1 MTLDFSPVCPI
12 PQGLPDTVQLAHG
25 GGGRAMKQLI
35 DGVFRA
41 AFDNPYL
48 AQEHDGASVETAARS
63 ALTTDSY
70 VVWPLIFPGGD
81 IGRLAVN
88 GTVNDLAMCGARPRY
103 ITAGFILEEGLSMAT
118 LTQIVA
124 SMAEAAS
131 AVDLP
136 IVTGDV
142 KVVDKGKA
150 DGLYINTAGVGDLV
164 ASGPIAPSQVR
175 AGDAVIV
182 SGDIGRHGIAV
193 MAARN
198 ELGLELEIASDC
210 APLADPVLALVDA
223 GIRLHCLRDLTR
235 GGLASALVE
244 VAETSGLSVAADEVA
259 VPVRDDVRA
268 ACELLGLDPVY
279 VANEGR
285 LVAFVDAGDAERTL
299 AILKKFDVC
308 QGAALIGTVAD
319 GPAGRVTMRGPL
331 GPERVIDMLSGEQ
344 LPRIC

>member
-1 MTLDFSPVCPI
+1 MTLDVTPVCPL
-12 PQGLPDTVQLAHG
+12 PHDLPDTVQLAHG
-25 GGGRAMKQLI
+25 GGGRAMKRLI
-35 DGVFRA
+35 DTVFRA

-48 AQEHDGASVETAARS
+48 AEEHDGALVETGPRS

-103 ITAGFILEEGLSMAT
+103 MTAGFILEEGLSMAT
-118 LTQIVA
+118 LTRIVA
-124 SMAEAAS
+124 SMADAA
-131 AVDLP
+131 ATAGIP

-150 DGLYINTAGVGDLV
+150 DGLYINTAGVGDL
-164 ASGPIAPSQVR
+164 IAPGSITPRHVQ
-175 AGDAVIV
+175 ASDAVII

-193 MAARN
+193 MAARH
-198 ELGLELEIASDC
+198 ELGLESEITSDC
-210 APLADPVLALVDA
+210 APLAEPVLALIDA
-223 GIRLHCLRDLTR
+223 GIRVHCLRDLTR

-244 VAETSGLSVAADEVA
+244 VAETSGLAVATDEA
-259 VPVRDDVRA
+259 AIPVRDDIRA

-285 LVAFVDAGDAERTL
+285 FVAFLDARDAENAL
-299 AILKKFDVC
+299 AVLTRFDIC
-308 QGAALIGTVAD
+308 RDAAVIGSVKA

-331 GPERVIDMLSGEQ
+331 GADRVIDMLSGEQ

>member
-1 MTLDFSPVCPI
+1 L
-12 PQGLPDTVQLAHG
+12 
-25 GGGRAMKQLI
+25 
-35 DGVFRA
+35 
-41 AFDNPYL
+41 
-48 AQEHDGASVETAARS
+48 VETTARS

-81 IGRLAVN
+81 IGQLAVN

-103 ITAGFILEEGLSMAT
+103 MTAGFILEEGLAVAM
-118 LTQIVA
+118 LTRIVS
-124 SMAEAAS
+124 SMAETAKAAGI
-131 AVDLP
+131 P

-150 DGLYINTAGVGDLV
+150 DGIYVNTAGVGDII
-164 ASGPIAPSQVR
+164 ASRPVGPRQVR
-175 AGDAVIV
+175 AGDAVII

-198 ELGLELEIASDC
+198 ELGLESEITSDC
-210 APLADPVLALVDA
+210 APLAEPVLALIEA
-223 GIRLHCLRDLTR
+223 GIRIHCLRDLTR

-244 VAETSGLSVAADEVA
+244 VAESAGIAVDTDEVA

-268 ACELLGLDPVY
+268 ACELLGLDPIY

-285 LVAFVDAGDAERTL
+285 FVAFVDAGDAERTV
-299 AILKKFDVC
+299 AILKQFDVC
-308 QGAALIGTVAD
+308 SNAAPIGSVTD

-331 GPERVIDMLSGEQ
+331 GPARVIDMLSGEQ

>member
-1 MTLDFSPVCPI
+1 MTVDFKVTCP
-12 PQGLPDTVQLAHG
+12 LPHGMPETVQLAHG

-48 AQEHDGASVETAARS
+48 AQEHDGALVETTTRS

-70 VVWPLIFPGGD
+70 VVWPLIFPGSD
-81 IGRLAVN
+81 IGQLAVN

-103 ITAGFILEEGLSMAT
+103 MTAGFILEEGLAVAT
-118 LTQIVA
+118 LAQIVA
-124 SMAEAAS
+124 SMAEAAK
-131 AVDLP
+131 AAGIP

-150 DGLYINTAGVGDLV
+150 DGIYINTAGIGDIVTSNTVG
-164 ASGPIAPSQVR
+164 PRQVQV
-175 AGDAVIV
+175 GDAVFI
-182 SGDIGRHGIAV
+182 SGDIGHHGIAV

-198 ELGLELEIASDC
+198 ELGLESDITSDC
-210 APLADPVLALVDA
+210 APLAEPVLALIDA
-223 GIRLHCLRDLTR
+223 DIRIRCLRDLTR

-244 VAETSGLSVAADEVA
+244 VAETAGLSVDTDEVA

-285 LVAFVDAGDAERTL
+285 FVAFVDAGDAGRALE
-299 AILKKFDVC
+299 ILRRFDVC
-308 QGAALIGTVAD
+308 REASLIGSVGD

-331 GPERVIDMLSGEQ
+331 GPARVIDMLSGEQ

>member
-1 MTLDFSPVCPI
+1 MTVDFSPVCP
-12 PQGLPDTVQLAHG
+12 LPHGMPETVQLAQG
-25 GGGRAMKQLI
+25 GGGWAMKQLI
-35 DGVFRA
+35 DRVFRA

-48 AQEHDGASVETAARS
+48 AQEHDGALIETAARS

-81 IGRLAVN
+81 IGQLAVN

-103 ITAGFILEEGLSMAT
+103 MTAGFILEEGLPMTT

-124 SMAEAAS
+124 SMATAAR
-131 AVDLP
+131 AAGIP

-150 DGLYINTAGVGDLV
+150 DGLYINTAGVGDIV
-164 ASGPIAPSQVR
+164 SSTPIGPSAVR
-175 AGDAVIV
+175 PGDAVII

-198 ELGLELEIASDC
+198 ELGLESEITSDC
-210 APLADPVLALVDA
+210 APLAEPVLALIDA
-223 GIRLHCLRDLTR
+223 DIRVHCLRDLTR

-244 VAETSGLSVAADEVA
+244 VAETAGLAVTADEVA

-268 ACELLGLDPVY
+268 ACELLGLDPIY

-285 LVAFVDAGDAERTL
+285 FVAFVESGDAERML
-299 AILKKFDVC
+299 AILGKFDIC
-308 QGAALIGTVAD
+308 RDAALIGSVCD

-331 GPERVIDMLSGEQ
+331 GPARVIDMLSGEQ